1 MGMKSLKKQTAKGTM
16 WMSLAYFS
24 ARPLRTL
31 ALIFLARLLDPQDF
45 GLVALAMILITGTDL
60 FSGLGMENALIH
72 SNEDL
77 RKVGFQAFAVT
88 GLFSMF
94 VFLIVFTQAPLFA
107 GLLGDPEVMPII
119 RWLSLL
125 IITESLSLVPNAL
138 LRKKMMFRQVS
149 TAKLI
154 SVFVYNGSAVL
165 LAFLGFGL
173 WSLVYAELIRS
184 VINAV
189 VVSIFCPSWGWLRP
203 RLPDW
208 NILSKLLRYGIP
220 STGSGFL
227 TYLNTNWD
235 DWLVG
240 RVLGTTLL
248 GFYSKAYNVSNKGI
262 VGFNRGV
269 ISGVFFPSFAKI
281 QDDRERLS
289 RAYVKG
295 LCMVALVMTP
305 MSLGLFVLAPEAVPI
320 LLGDKW
326 LPMTATLQIFAL
338 MAFARPLAGST
349 SPLFLATGRPDLNL
363 RVSLVLLGLMV
374 PLVFL
379 LLGRGIEGVAVA
391 VVASFALAFLYSVFE
406 VNRLLPGTAPKMAL
420 AILPAVVAGIIMVV
434 GVQLSK
440 APLAQLMGGKHNLAT
455 LIAMAVIGAL
465 LYLLTTFLMQRALIL
480 EALSVALSVFKGRNR
495 IAFNKS

>member
-1 MGMKSLKKQTAKGTM
+1 MKNLKTQTAKGTM
-16 WMSLAYFS
+16 WMSVAHFG

-45 GLVALAMILITGTDL
+45 GLVALAMILIAATDL
-60 FSGLGMENALIH
+60 FSGLGMGNALIH
-72 SNEDL
+72 TKDDL
-77 RKVGFQAFAVT
+77 RKVAFQAFAVT
-88 GLFSMF
+88 VLFSTF
-94 VFLIVFTQAPLFA
+94 IFLIVFTQAPLFA
-107 GLLGDPEVMPII
+107 GLLGDPEVTPII
-119 RWLSLL
+119 RWLSLM

-138 LRKKMMFRQVS
+138 LRKQMMFRQVS

-165 LAFLGFGL
+165 LAFLGLGL
-173 WSLVYAELIRS
+173 WSLVYAELLRS
-184 VINAV
+184 VTNVV
-189 VVSIFCPSWGWLRP
+189 VVSILCPGWDWLIP
-203 RLPDW
+203 RLPDRTT
-208 NILSKLLRYGIP
+208 LSRLLRYGIP

-240 RVLGTTLL
+240 RVLGTTAL

-281 QDDRERLS
+281 QNDTQRLA
-289 RAYVKG
+289 RAYLKG
-295 LCMVALVMTP
+295 LSMVALVMTP
-305 MSLGLFVLAPEAVPI
+305 MSLGLFVVAPEAVPI

-326 LPMTATLQIFAL
+326 IPMTATLQIFAL
-338 MAFARPLAGST
+338 MAFIRPLAGST
-349 SPLFLATGRPDLNL
+349 SPLFLATGRPGLNL
-363 RVSLVLLGLMV
+363 RVSLVLLATMV

-391 VVASFALAFLYSVFE
+391 VVASFAVAFLYSVYE
-406 VNRLLPGTAPKMAL
+406 VNRLLPGSAPKMAL
-420 AILPAVVAGIIMVV
+420 AILPAVVAGLIMIV

-440 APLAQLMGGKHNLAT
+440 VPLAQLAGGTHNLAT
-455 LIAMAVIGAL
+455 LIAMVVIGAL
-465 LYLLTTFLMQRALIL
+465 LYILTTFLMQRALIL
-480 EALSVALSVFKGRNR
+480 EAVSVALSVFKGRDR
-495 IAFNKS
+495 MAFNKS